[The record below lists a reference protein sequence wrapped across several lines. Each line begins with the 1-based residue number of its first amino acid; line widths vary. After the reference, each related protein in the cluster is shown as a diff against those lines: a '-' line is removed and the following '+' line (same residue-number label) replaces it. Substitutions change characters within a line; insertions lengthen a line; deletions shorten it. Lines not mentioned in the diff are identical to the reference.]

1 MKKRLA
7 SSIRAQ
13 VTLIIALS
21 IALTLAMGAVFF
33 SMSLRALYREREGVI
48 ERLMLQASGSI
59 SQQLEEMRYIANS
72 MANNSTVRAYLSE
85 TQPSTKRG
93 HGETLSGFA
102 GDLLQYSPIISHIL
116 LVSPDCQIFSP
127 TQHNVAAVDY
137 LDNEYHIFDR
147 QSLASG
153 LIAPITNAADTVPYC
168 VYYTPVYSTSGPERQ
183 QKIGTCLVFMPL
195 GAINRTLSAASSQEG
210 GALMLVNERGEA
222 FCSGADN
229 SLTRALARSDLSSL
243 DGVSANGKYWQL
255 TRRELAGSGWTIIS
269 ADDASVYAHS
279 LSPLMW
285 QGLFSCLL
293 FILIAIV
300 WTLHVR
306 HNLTRPLTRL
316 ARFAQSQ
323 PGEGLR
329 LRLPE
334 GGSNEIGVLYRQIN
348 QLLDSVS
355 SSAEALME
363 NQKQIYELEIAR
375 NKAELNALQSQI
387 NPHFLYNTL
396 DCIKGYGYMLGSAE
410 VVTIT
415 NALASIMRYCIKG
428 PEFVPVRRELAVVK
442 DYLSIISIRFKDRFK
457 YIYALDEELM
467 DVEIPRF
474 ILQPLIE
481 NAVYHGLEPKPGS
494 GTLRIACEKDG
505 NNGLRFVIADD
516 GLGMSEGTLSRL
528 RERLLVKAA
537 AEDGV
542 RPDDLGLALP
552 NIQARIRHIYGKPYG
567 LSVESEE
574 NRGTTITLTLPCRRK
589 EG

>member
-1 MKKRLA
+1 MKKRLT

-13 VTLIIALS
+13 VTLIIAVS

-33 SMSLRALYREREGVI
+33 SMSLRSLHRDRESVI
-48 ERLMLQASGSI
+48 ERLMLQASDSI
-59 SQQLEEMRYIANS
+59 SQQLDQMRYIANS
-72 MANNSTVRAYLSE
+72 MANNGTVRAYLSD
-85 TQPSTKRG
+85 TQPSAKRE
-93 HGETLSGFA
+93 HGATLSEFA
-102 GDLLQYSPIISHIL
+102 GDLLQYSPIISYIL

-127 TQHNVAAVDY
+127 TQHNVAAVDA

-147 QSLASG
+147 QNLASG
-153 LIAPITNAADTVPYC
+153 LIAPVSNAVDMVPYC

-195 GAINRTLSAASSQEG
+195 GTINRILSAASSKEG
-210 GALMLVNERGEA
+210 GALMLVNERGEV
-222 FCSGADN
+222 FCRGEDN
-229 SLTRALARSDLSSL
+229 GLTRALARSDLSAL
-243 DGVSANGKYWQL
+243 DSVSADGRRWQL
-255 TRRELAGSGWTIIS
+255 TRLSLPGSGWTIVS
-269 ADDASVYAHS
+269 VDDASVFAQS

-293 FILIAIV
+293 FVLIAIV
-300 WTLHVR
+300 WNLHVR
-306 HNLTRPLTRL
+306 YNLTRPLTRL
-316 ARFAQSQ
+316 AQYAQSQ
-323 PGEGLR
+323 PKEGLR

-334 GGSNEIGVLYRQIN
+334 GGTNEIGVLYRHVN
-348 QLLDSVS
+348 QLLDSVA

-442 DYLSIISIRFKDRFK
+442 DYLSIISIRFKDRFQ
-457 YIYALDEELM
+457 YIYELDEALM

-494 GTLRIACEKDG
+494 GTLRIACEQDG
-505 NNGLRFVIADD
+505 ENDLRFVIADD
-516 GLGMSEGTLSRL
+516 GIGMNEETLSRL
-528 RERLLVKAA
+528 CQRLLKQDSPEA
-537 AEDGV
+537 GV

-567 LSVESEE
+567 LSVESVE
-574 NRGTTITLTLPCRRK
+574 NRGTTIALTLPRSWK
-589 EG
+589 EP